1 MILLDAEV
9 FLNRECQSSCS
20 TGMKKDKWCCYVSCS
35 RWTKELQ
42 RTGSAFTCVT
52 CNNANVVG
60 VLRYSMEHHLP
71 GLPATEVSAKVD
83 VGGSTLEGAPTT

>member
-1 MILLDAEV
+1 
-9 FLNRECQSSCS
+9 
-20 TGMKKDKWCCYVSCS
+20 MKKDKWCCYVSCS

-60 VLRYSMEHHLP
+60 VLRY
-71 GLPATEVSAKVD
+71 
-83 VGGSTLEGAPTT
+83 VGP

>member
-1 MILLDAEV
+1 
-9 FLNRECQSSCS
+9 
-20 TGMKKDKWCCYVSCS
+20 MKKDKWCCYVSCS

-60 VLRYSMEHHLP
+60 VLRYLDVIIWKHKVLSSWRERILCCMGYIIIKL
-71 GLPATEVSAKVD
+71 LISAKVD